1 MNELNGSEILS
12 NLMDELE
19 RFADMAENM
28 EEADEML
35 KAELRDDISADLD
48 RYSEISDDM
57 LKAVADMEISLSI
70 NDGHSIE
77 KNTGHLF
84 LNLVENNALAVCDVL
99 SPAEQNTDM
108 DRLLTDISDC
118 IRTYPEYRDSL
129 DTVLKEISPEQQK
142 ENDIHER

>member
-19 RFADMAENM
+19 RFVDMAENM

-48 RYSEISDDM
+48 RYSEISDNM
-57 LKAVADMEISLSI
+57 LKAVAGMEISLSI

-77 KNTGHLF
+77 KNTGNLF

-99 SPAEQNTDM
+99 GQAEQNTDM

-142 ENDIHER
+142 ENDTYER